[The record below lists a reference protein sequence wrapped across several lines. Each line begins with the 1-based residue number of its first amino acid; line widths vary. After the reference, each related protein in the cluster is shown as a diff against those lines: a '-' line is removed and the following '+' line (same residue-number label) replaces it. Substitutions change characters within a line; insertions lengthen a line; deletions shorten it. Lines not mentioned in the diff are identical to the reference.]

1 MRSRPEP
8 GARSRLAAMYH
19 RSPAADAELIAT
31 KVGETSRR
39 VLRDARVP
47 RALVEE
53 PAAFGGHAEH
63 DCLRGDLL
71 IEDGRVRRLLARGA
85 PVDACTECDLG
96 GRTVLPRL
104 AEPHCHLDKCHTVSR
119 LGPVGGDLHRAI
131 EIQQADRAHWTRED
145 LRERAGRGLAEL
157 RASGCGAVRTHI
169 DWDAE
174 HVPQGS
180 APLAWEVIGELAA
193 EAAPRVTVQRC
204 ALLALQDFDDRSY
217 VSAAARLLASS
228 EGVLGVFVLG
238 QADMPARLLRVIEL
252 AERHSLALDFHVDES
267 LGQGPEGLEAIARA
281 VVETGFEGPVLCGHA
296 CALMNL
302 EGERLERVVA
312 LVARSGISI
321 VALPATNL
329 YLQGRGEG
337 TPQRRGITRVRELR
351 DAGVRVAFGSDNVA
365 DAFCPVGR
373 LDPMHALE
381 LAAVTAHLD
390 PPFAPWLKS
399 VTTDARRALGLDAQ
413 AIDRSLSADLLV
425 AGAFHSADVVRGAAR
440 QSLEEYLS
448 GSGAEARPAGHR
460 EPFGNGES

>member
-8 GARSRLAAMYH
+8 GARSRL
-19 RSPAADAELIAT
+19 
-31 KVGETSRR
+31 

-53 PAAFGGHAEH
+53 PAAFGGRAEH

-71 IEDGRVRRLLARGA
+71 IEEGRVRRLLARGA
-85 PVDACTECDLG
+85 PVDAAAEHDLG
-96 GRTVLPRL
+96 GRMVLPRL

-131 EIQQADRAHWTRED
+131 EDQQADRARWTRED

-157 RASGCGAVRTHI
+157 RASGCGAVRTHV

-174 HVPQGS
+174 HVPHGC

-193 EAAPRVTVQRC
+193 EVSPQVTVQRC
-204 ALLALQDFDDRSY
+204 ALLSLPDFDDWSY
-217 VSAAARLLASS
+217 VSAAARLLASG
-228 EGVLGVFVLG
+228 EGALGVFVLG
-238 QADMPARLLRVIEL
+238 QADMPARLRRVIDL
-252 AERHSLALDFHVDES
+252 AERHSLALDFHVDEG

-281 VVETGFEGPVLCGHA
+281 LVETGFEGPVLCGHA

-302 EGERLERVVA
+302 EGERLGRVVE
-312 LVARSGISI
+312 LIARSGVSI
-321 VALPATNL
+321 VSLPATNL
-329 YLQGRGEG
+329 YLQGRGDG
-337 TPQRRGITRVRELR
+337 TPQRRGVTRVRELR

-381 LAAVTAHLD
+381 LAVLTAHLD
-390 PPFAPWLKS
+390 PPFAPWLRAVS
-399 VTTDARRALGLDAQ
+399 TDARRALGLDAQ
-413 AIDRSLSADLLV
+413 PVDRSRGADLLV
-425 AGAFHSADVVRGAAR
+425 TGALHSADVVRGAAR

-448 GSGAEARPAGHR
+448 GRGDDAWPAAGHR
-460 EPFGNGES
+460 EPLRNGES